1 MKMSKNYMANTDY
14 DNYDDYSYEDYWYW
28 EEMGERWRD

>member
-14 DNYDDYSYEDYWYW
+14 DNYDDYSYEDYVYW
-28 EEMGERWRD
+28 EEMWERWRD